1 MVEFQK
7 VMSELNRMCN
17 TYGDSCGSCQ
27 IQRIKDNACKSCSNW
42 IRYHSEEAERIIM
55 RLAVEHPIVTNG
67 MKFREV
73 FEIDLDSIEV
83 VYRDGEGKVSH
94 HQDVNAWL
102 NKEYKEGQE

>member
-1 MVEFQK
+1 
-7 VMSELNRMCN
+7 
-17 TYGDSCGSCQ
+17 
-27 IQRIKDNACKSCSNW
+27 
-42 IRYHSEEAERIIM
+42 M

-83 VYRDGEGKVSH
+83 VCRDGEGKVSH

>member
-1 MVEFQK
+1 
-7 VMSELNRMCN
+7 
-17 TYGDSCGSCQ
+17 
-27 IQRIKDNACKSCSNW
+27 
-42 IRYHSEEAERIIM
+42 M

-73 FEIDLDSIEV
+73 FKIDLDSIEV
-83 VYRDGEGKVSH
+83 VCRDGEGKVSH